1 MYAITAQ
8 LLTTDVSG
16 YAGSRQI
23 PTFYL
28 DERVQGIVSE
38 DHARRIAWSILDPL
52 GTQTFIVHIEKV

>member
-8 LLTTDVSG
+8 LLTSDGDYT
-16 YAGSRQI
+16 GSKQI

-38 DHARRIAWSILDPL
+38 EHARRIAWSILDPL
-52 GTQTFIVHIEKV
+52 NTQTFIVHIEKV